1 MDKSSSGKVDK
12 NVESRISNDKS
23 FIVEVMSKLK
33 ADRKSSNREELV
45 KHIISEF
52 TDKLAN
58 ENKLIKKKFVKRK
71 IRLVYLVPTIKVI
84 LTKRIL
90 TLRSLSE
97 IIALK
102 ELLTRKV
109 IIS

>member
-45 KHIISEF
+45 KHITSEF
-52 TDKLAN
+52 TDNLAN